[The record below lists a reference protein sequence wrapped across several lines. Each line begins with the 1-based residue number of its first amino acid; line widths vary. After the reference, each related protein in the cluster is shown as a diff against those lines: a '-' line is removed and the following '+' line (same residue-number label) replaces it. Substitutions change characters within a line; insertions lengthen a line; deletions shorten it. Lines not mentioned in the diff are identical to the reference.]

1 MHLFAPTDAPTA
13 HIVSTP
19 VYFGNLELRIL
30 YDVQNS
36 TLLKPL
42 GTRAFADSGC
52 IFVLC
57 TFLGGGYV
65 HLGIDTLDTITL
77 LENGGYFVIVS
88 TVLGYLVIVSS
99 VLRVKCYSV
108 QGTGYRVIVSRV
120 PTAGY
125 EFSENTAVKG

>member
-1 MHLFAPTDAPTA
+1 M
-13 HIVSTP
+13 
-19 VYFGNLELRIL
+19 
-30 YDVQNS
+30 
-36 TLLKPL
+36 
-42 GTRAFADSGC
+42 
-52 IFVLC
+52 
-57 TFLGGGYV
+57 
-65 HLGIDTLDTITL
+65 GIDTLDTITL
-77 LENGGYFVIVS
+77 LENGGYLVIVS